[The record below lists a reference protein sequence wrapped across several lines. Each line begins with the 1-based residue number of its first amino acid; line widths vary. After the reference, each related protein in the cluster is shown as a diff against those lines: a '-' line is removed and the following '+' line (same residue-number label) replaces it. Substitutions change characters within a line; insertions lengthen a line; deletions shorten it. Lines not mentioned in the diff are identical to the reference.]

1 MSHDDGESPAPRSGA
16 LTYAMVMAEA
26 RRQAALPRPTARS
39 RREADVRKV
48 RWWRVGTLRS
58 ISGLST
64 LITALVFTCLLLAIC
79 LLVSPWILP
88 DAWAPLVV
96 SVGLALYGTYRL
108 RGVPGETART
118 LARAACAPGPVPKR
132 YAVVYDPPWGGVALL
147 VLFPAAGGDDV
158 QPDGVLELMP
168 FPQPWLRFVGAG
180 KLPADL
186 PVEPMRQ
193 PRTSWPSGRV
203 ADGCPLDRWAG
214 VLAEALLR
222 AR

>member
-1 MSHDDGESPAPRSGA
+1 MEKARRRDLA

-88 DAWAPLVV
+88 DAWARLLCRWVWRSTGPTVFVV
-96 SVGLALYGTYRL
+96 SKQPHQRRLQRCAAMKSLRSSNVTTPAAVRAQLSCAASRGAAPGRRTCRRSGTRRSPQTSWRRSRAQSLPSL
-108 RGVPGETART
+108 RPEPPPSDGVIPRS
-118 LARAACAPGPVPKR
+118 RAAVIRRLASSSP
-132 YAVVYDPPWGGVALL
+132 
-147 VLFPAAGGDDV
+147 
-158 QPDGVLELMP
+158 
-168 FPQPWLRFVGAG
+168 
-180 KLPADL
+180 PAD
-186 PVEPMRQ
+186 
-193 PRTSWPSGRV
+193 
-203 ADGCPLDRWAG
+203 
-214 VLAEALLR
+214 AELVS
-222 AR
+222 